1 MPPVVAA
8 RTARRGSTRAS
19 VSAADPRIISVT
31 AGASRRVP
39 LARPAIV
46 SPSPTTEP
54 RMRKRRRYS
63 LVASPLPPMTSVC
76 PGSMASAAMT
86 APDQPEQAEAE
97 GPRTSCAQR
106 DRQRRGPERDDDED
120 DQAHVGSIGWAS
132 AP

>member
-1 MPPVVAA
+1 M
-8 RTARRGSTRAS
+8 
-19 VSAADPRIISVT
+19 T

-39 LARPAIV
+39 LGQAGDRQPEPDDRAEDEEEAQVVARRQPA
-46 SPSPTTEP
+46 PADDQRLAGFDGE
-54 RMRKRRRYS
+54 RRDDG
-63 LVASPLPPMTSVC
+63 A
-76 PGSMASAAMT
+76 G
-86 APDQPEQAEAE
+86 QPEQSEAE